1 MPSGVHKSTDVPDE
15 ELEQVVAGFKLNNPI
30 KIEKVKQPDGKW
42 TVIAT
47 FSGGLPGNH
56 TTDAPGDD

>member
-1 MPSGVHKSTDVPDE
+1 MPNGEFRSTDVPDE
-15 ELEQVVAGFKLNNPI
+15 ELDQVVAGYKLNNPI

-47 FSGGLPGNH
+47 FPEKEG
-56 TTDAPGDD
+56 